1 MVAAGVLSMAV
12 FGGTATAAWCGQP
25 CFQLY
30 KSCIARGGEVEQC
43 LQEQAFCE
51 EAMRVVF
58 IRLRRTRSGCPR
70 GRRGCGIAGPGHPGP
85 D

>member
-1 MVAAGVLSMAV
+1 MESAGVCCPGLNAQAYKESGMKKWIKRMVAAGVLSMAV

-51 EAMRVVF
+51 EAM
-58 IRLRRTRSGCPR
+58 
-70 GRRGCGIAGPGHPGP
+70 CGGNP
-85 D
+85 